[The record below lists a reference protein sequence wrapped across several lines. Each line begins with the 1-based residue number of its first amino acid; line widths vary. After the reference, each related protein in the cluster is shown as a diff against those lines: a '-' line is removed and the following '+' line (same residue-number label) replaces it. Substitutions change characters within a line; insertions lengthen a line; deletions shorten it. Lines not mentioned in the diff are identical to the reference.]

1 VRRSDDGS
9 KDEDPSLSALVSGG
23 VALDRFGM
31 TGLRHGPTTMQ
42 EPPDSTFAFA
52 AMMLFFSLQ
61 MIGTGLL
68 WGISGFVAFRLARVR
83 DRLWPVGA
91 LLTGLTA
98 TTVEWLG
105 FYVTSLLMRRL
116 EVTEV
121 DQLTAAG
128 AAMHVVT
135 AAMAAFGFVIAWMVL
150 RRRLFVM
157 PATSS

>member
-1 VRRSDDGS
+1 
-9 KDEDPSLSALVSGG
+9 
-23 VALDRFGM
+23 
-31 TGLRHGPTTMQ
+31 MQ
-42 EPPDSTFAFA
+42 ERPDSTFAFA

-68 WGISGFVAFRLARVR
+68 WGIAGFVGFRLARVR

-105 FYVTSLLMRRL
+105 SYVTSLFLRRL
-116 EVTEV
+116 EVTGV
-121 DQLTAAG
+121 DQLMAG
-128 AAMHVVT
+128 RPAMHVVT

-150 RRRLFVM
+150 RRRLFAM